1 MKIKYL
7 SAILASSL
15 LIFGCGSDND
25 DEDIITV
32 EPPVVVTPP
41 VVVVPPVVVDPVS
54 EAVTV
59 DEATDISMQ
68 LDSFDAATGALTF
81 TLTDADGKAITNASD
96 YDIVYF
102 GFPDPASPS
111 IKPKAW
117 KRWHVT
123 QSFQCD
129 KTDSDN
135 CVGLLQETDVE
146 GKYTFDATD
155 LDLGSKAAAGAVEVF
170 KVAVQIHGSIA
181 SNEITLIAAD
191 E

>member
-25 DEDIITV
+25 DEDIIVDDT
-32 EPPVVVTPP
+32 P

-54 EAVTV
+54 EAVDV
-59 DEATDISMQ
+59 NEATDISMQ

-81 TLTDADGKAITNASD
+81 TLSNADGKAITNASD

-102 GFPDPASPS
+102 GYPDPASPS
-111 IKPKAW
+111 TKPKAW

-129 KTDSDN
+129 QTDSAN
-135 CVGLLQETDVE
+135 CVGVLEETDIE
-146 GKYTFDATD
+146 GQYTFNATD
-155 LDLGSKAAAGAVEVF
+155 LDLESKAAAGAVEVF
-170 KVAVQIHGSIA
+170 KVAVQIHGSNA